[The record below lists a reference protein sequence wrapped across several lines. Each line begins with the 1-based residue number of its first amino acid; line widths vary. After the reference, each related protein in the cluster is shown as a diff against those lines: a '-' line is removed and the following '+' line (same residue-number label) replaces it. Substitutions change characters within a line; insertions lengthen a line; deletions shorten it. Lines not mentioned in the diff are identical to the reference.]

1 MLTKLRNRGTEV
13 ETLTSGPGIVITVK
27 DINEILSDFGKIVIK
42 DQEKQFKSR
51 KEVSK
56 LQDDFYRNLIFI
68 KDQKI
73 KNYETRIQ
81 NIGHNLEK
89 MVTSRLFEKGNQLI
103 YELDSSKRVLSLF
116 KNSMHDLEANLLR

>member
-56 LQDDFYRNLIFI
+56 L
-68 KDQKI
+68 
-73 KNYETRIQ
+73 
-81 NIGHNLEK
+81 
-89 MVTSRLFEKGNQLI
+89 
-103 YELDSSKRVLSLF
+103 
-116 KNSMHDLEANLLR
+116 